1 MLPRAP
7 EVAVYTVECDEVDR
21 ERLFARDFDFG
32 VNVSG
37 RQGVRWC

>member
-1 MLPRAP
+1 MFPRAP
-7 EVAVYTVECDEVDR
+7 EVAVYAMECDEVDR

-37 RQGVRWC
+37 R